1 VILPVP
7 DSPVAGGG
15 FTPDGGGVTPGD
27 GGGGV
32 TFGTTVNQPPG
43 QFLMYG

>member
-1 VILPVP
+1 MILPVP
-7 DSPVAGGG
+7 GSPVAGGRY
-15 FTPDGGGVTPGD
+15 PDGGGVNPG
-27 GGGGV
+27 GGDGGV

>member
-1 VILPVP
+1 MPGP
-7 DSPVAGGG
+7 PVAGGG
-15 FTPDGGGVTPGD
+15 ITPDGGGVRPGG

-32 TFGTTVNQPPG
+32 AFGTTVNQPPG